1 MSASLTRRGRPQI
14 LLASRDRSPVHC
26 PHPQRECNLMNIH
39 DLTMTGISG
48 EDISF
53 ADFRDEAMLIVNLA
67 SQ

>member
-1 MSASLTRRGRPQI
+1 
-14 LLASRDRSPVHC
+14 
-26 PHPQRECNLMNIH
+26 MNIH
-39 DLTMTGISG
+39 DLTMTGITG